1 MKDLIYDY
9 SNDWMRHLAGGEPPP
24 SFPRPCQSSPS
35 LARSRLSHSSDT
47 VLLVRCGHQGKLS
60 ASWTVP
66 VSPRRLHFICTCV
79 ELTPIDSRTS
89 SGCCVLS
96 LKVSAARSIRL
107 LWRHCSR
114 VAHCTMIAHVVVH

>member
-9 SNDWMRHLAGGEPPP
+9 SNDWMRHLAGGEPFS
-24 SFPRPCQSSPS
+24 SFPRPSVFSFACPLPS
-35 LARSRLSHSSDT
+35 LAFALYYR
-47 VLLVRCGHQGKLS
+47 VLVRCGHQGKLS
-60 ASWTVP
+60 ASWMVL

-96 LKVSAARSIRL
+96 LKVNASRRHSIDGV
-107 LWRHCSR
+107 S
-114 VAHCTMIAHVVVH
+114 VVVLRSAR

>member
-47 VLLVRCGHQGKLS
+47 TCCLCVADIR
-60 ASWTVP
+60 AS
-66 VSPRRLHFICTCV
+66 
-79 ELTPIDSRTS
+79 
-89 SGCCVLS
+89 
-96 LKVSAARSIRL
+96 
-107 LWRHCSR
+107 
-114 VAHCTMIAHVVVH
+114 